1 MDQEQPSA
9 SRLRALLG
17 HEFFAPHQW
26 QRRAALWIGGVV
38 VGLAAIVFARAS
50 DEAFV
55 LFRKVVAFSPWLP
68 LALTPA
74 VFALLSWLT
83 EGVLKPTRGSG
94 IPQVIAAIE
103 VEDARLRQR
112 LLALPVALGKMVLT
126 LVALAGGASVGR
138 EGPTVHVG
146 AGLMFWIGRRFGF
159 SDAKALSR
167 FVLAGG
173 GAGIAAAFN
182 TPLAGVVFAIEEL
195 AGTYEHRFSGIIL
208 TAVIFAG
215 VVSLGVLGNY
225 AYFGQ
230 VASTLPLGQSW
241 IAIALCGIC
250 GGIGGGLFS
259 RAILLSDTGPLAR
272 IAALRRR
279 NPVVFAAACGLALA
293 GIGVA
298 SGGVVYGTG
307 YAEAHGLVQETHG
320 AAALFG
326 LLKLSANIL
335 SYWAGIPGG
344 IFSPALAVGA
354 GMGHTI
360 SILIPDADAGAVILL
375 GMAAF
380 LAGVTQAPITSAVI
394 SLELTANQS
403 MIIPIMA
410 VCVLSRGMSSLVCRT
425 PVYRAFAERLVDEFE
440 REAAAEGETA
450 ASSAVDGPDSADK
463 PG

>member
-1 MDQEQPSA
+1 MSTSQSGDRHH
-9 SRLRALLG
+9 RLRKLLG
-17 HEFFAPHQW
+17 HEFFAPQQW

-38 VGLAAIVFARAS
+38 VGLAAIVFAGAS
-50 DEAFV
+50 NIAFD
-55 LFRKVVAFSPWLP
+55 LFRRVLAISPWLP

-74 VFALLSWLT
+74 VFALLAWLT
-83 EGVLKPTRGSG
+83 AGVLKPTRGSG

-103 VEDARLRQR
+103 IEDAGFRQR
-112 LLALPVALGKMVLT
+112 MLSLPVALGKMLLT

-159 SDAKALSR
+159 NDAKALSR

-215 VVSLGVLGNY
+215 VVSLGILGNY

-230 VASTLPLGQSW
+230 VESTLPLGHGW
-241 IAIALCGIC
+241 IAIALCGLC
-250 GGIGGGLFS
+250 GGLGGGLFS
-259 RAILLSDTGPLAR
+259 RVVLLADRGPLEY
-272 IAALRRR
+272 IASLRRR
-279 NPVVFAAACGLALA
+279 APVMFAAGCGLALA
-293 GIGVA
+293 ALGIA
-298 SGGVVYGTG
+298 SGSVIYGTG
-307 YAEAHGLVQETHG
+307 YVEARALIQDAHS
-320 AAALFG
+320 AAGVFG
-326 LLKLSANIL
+326 LFKLGANIL

-360 SILIPDADAGAVILL
+360 SAVLPNTDQGAVILL

-380 LAGVTQAPITSAVI
+380 LTGVTQAPITSAVI
-394 SLELTANQS
+394 SLELTANQN
-403 MIIPIMA
+403 MVIPIMA
-410 VCVLSRGMSSLVCRT
+410 VCLLARGVSALVCHT
-425 PVYRAFAERLVDEFE
+425 PVYRAFAIRAIDEFE
-440 REAAAEGETA
+440 KEAAATISPPA
-450 ASSAVDGPDSADK
+450 ALPA
-463 PG
+463 PGTPPPAN